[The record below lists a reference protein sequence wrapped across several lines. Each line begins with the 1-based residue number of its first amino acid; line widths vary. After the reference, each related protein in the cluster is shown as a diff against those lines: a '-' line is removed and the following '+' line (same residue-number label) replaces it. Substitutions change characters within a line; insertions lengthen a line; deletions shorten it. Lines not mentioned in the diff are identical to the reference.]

1 MQQDIILRQIM
12 SQVANVKKDMIIMKT
27 SKFPSFK
34 AENEKMKLEL
44 YQLKQVMD
52 EVIKIRTDTKLDFN
66 VEKSRIKELYS
77 LNKRKLLV
85 MRTEIV
91 ILHLSKIRPPFR

>member
-1 MQQDIILRQIM
+1 MQQDIILKPIM
-12 SQVANVKKDMIIMKT
+12 SQVANVKKDTIIMKR

-52 EVIKIRTDTKLDFN
+52 EVIKIRRDTKLDFS

-91 ILHLSKIRPPFR
+91 ILHLSKIRPPLR

>member
-1 MQQDIILRQIM
+1 
-12 SQVANVKKDMIIMKT
+12 MKR